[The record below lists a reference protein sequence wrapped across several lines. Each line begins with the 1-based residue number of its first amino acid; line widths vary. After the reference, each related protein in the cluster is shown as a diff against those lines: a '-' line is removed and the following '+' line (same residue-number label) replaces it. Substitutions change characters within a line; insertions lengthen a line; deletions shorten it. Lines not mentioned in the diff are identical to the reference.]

1 MGQCL
6 SPQFVDSDEIA
17 VKNRPPCKRAEN
29 LNLRIAFRHP
39 RELRR
44 VGVADS

>member
-6 SPQFVDSDEIA
+6 SPQFVDSNEIA
-17 VKNRPPCKRAEN
+17 VKNRPPCKN
-29 LNLRIAFRHP
+29 LNLRIAFRRP